1 MNDFKKRKGKKPRN
15 FFQLLL
21 RDSIFSVVCKSN
33 MKIWFSTWR
42 YFRIISFF
50 CPIRNPLLHTKIII
64 SWSSFSQRISRI
76 VFSYSIFSDV
86 YSVLQLLLL
95 ALGNIFLFLTMY
107 YMLYAFLFRRETL
120 RGSSP
125 LLLMMFEWNEQAQKW
140 RAKNLSS
147 LTYTKPRPTFSYTT
161 PAIFSAF
168 KSRTGRRRS
177 LFRPRGGI
185 SNMFRP
191 NTRIYDAWME
201 LFPHMPF
208 DQNMNILFG
217 IWYALSQL
225 SYPTLLF

>member
-1 MNDFKKRKGKKPRN
+1 
-15 FFQLLL
+15 
-21 RDSIFSVVCKSN
+21 
-33 MKIWFSTWR
+33 
-42 YFRIISFF
+42 
-50 CPIRNPLLHTKIII
+50 
-64 SWSSFSQRISRI
+64 
-76 VFSYSIFSDV
+76 
-86 YSVLQLLLL
+86 
-95 ALGNIFLFLTMY
+95 
-107 YMLYAFLFRRETL
+107 MLYAFLFRRETL

-185 SNMFRP
+185 WNMFRP

-225 SYPTLLF
+225 SSPTLPCFFKLLNFFNRFFPVQYFFGTEHFILYKTFCLF

>member
-1 MNDFKKRKGKKPRN
+1 M
-15 FFQLLL
+15 
-21 RDSIFSVVCKSN
+21 
-33 MKIWFSTWR
+33 STNEE
-42 YFRIISFF
+42 
-50 CPIRNPLLHTKIII
+50 CLIRNPLLHTKIII

-76 VFSYSIFSDV
+76 VFTYSIFSDV

>member
-1 MNDFKKRKGKKPRN
+1 
-15 FFQLLL
+15 
-21 RDSIFSVVCKSN
+21 
-33 MKIWFSTWR
+33 
-42 YFRIISFF
+42 
-50 CPIRNPLLHTKIII
+50 
-64 SWSSFSQRISRI
+64 
-76 VFSYSIFSDV
+76 
-86 YSVLQLLLL
+86 
-95 ALGNIFLFLTMY
+95 
-107 YMLYAFLFRRETL
+107 MLYAFLFRRETL

-147 LTYTKPRPTFSYTT
+147 LTYTKPRPTFSYT

-168 KSRTGRRRS
+168 KSRTGRRS
-177 LFRPRGGI
+177 LNRPRGGI

-217 IWYALSQL
+217 IWYARSQL
-225 SYPTLLF
+225 LPYLACFFKLLKFFNRFFPSSIFFFGTEHFILYKTFCLF